1 LEAGAV
7 ESGVEFRIECACFQ
21 LAADG
26 RTHLNEITDT
36 SDFRLRLWEPA
47 AEKAAAAAEE
57 DERVGEEEESVTGG
71 RGGGSLQRD
80 REVGDVLHSVSHL
93 HLSHL
98 HASVSYAVEREL
110 IMAQMRVR
118 VLEWRVGK
126 ASKEG
131 AALNAAVKEGNAE
144 LEGTTTAQMP
154 VRELGWRRASKEGA
168 ALKVGNEELQHLQA
182 TATSL
187 RERLSVGKKND
198 TLWQL
203 AYLEVLTLISLFS
216 LLSLPVLSV
225 YEEKK
230 TQLQL
235 AYLEMLSL
243 LSLPVQ
249 TYKY

>member
-7 ESGVEFRIECACFQ
+7 ESGVAFRIECACFE

-36 SDFRLRLWEPA
+36 SDFRLRLWEPVVP
-47 AEKAAAAAEE
+47 AAEE
-57 DERVGEEEESVTGG
+57 DERVGEEESVSRG

-80 REVGDVLHSVSHL
+80 REVGDLLPSVSDL

-110 IMAQMRVR
+110 IIAQKRVR
-118 VLEWRVGK
+118 VLEWRLGK

-131 AALNAAVKEGNAE
+131 AALNSALQGGNPE
-144 LEGTTTAQMP
+144 LEGTTIAQML
-154 VRELGWRRASKEGA
+154 VRELEWRRASKEGA
-168 ALKVGNEELQHLQA
+168 ALKVGNEELQQLQA

-187 RERLSVGKKND
+187 RERLRAGKKND

-203 AYLEVLTLISLFS
+203 AYLEVL
-216 LLSLPVLSV
+216 
-225 YEEKK
+225 
-230 TQLQL
+230 
-235 AYLEMLSL
+235 SL

>member
-1 LEAGAV
+1 M
-7 ESGVEFRIECACFQ
+7 ESGVAFRIECACFE

-36 SDFRLRLWEPA
+36 SDFRLRLWEPVVP
-47 AEKAAAAAEE
+47 AAEE
-57 DERVGEEEESVTGG
+57 DERVGEEESVSRG

-80 REVGDVLHSVSHL
+80 REVGDLLPSVSDL

-110 IMAQMRVR
+110 IIAQKRVR
-118 VLEWRVGK
+118 VLEWRLGK

-131 AALNAAVKEGNAE
+131 AALNSALQGGNPE
-144 LEGTTTAQMP
+144 LEGTTIAQML
-154 VRELGWRRASKEGA
+154 VRELEWRRASKEGA
-168 ALKVGNEELQHLQA
+168 ALKVGNEELQQLQA

-187 RERLSVGKKND
+187 RERLRAGKKND

-203 AYLEVLTLISLFS
+203 AYLEVL
-216 LLSLPVLSV
+216 
-225 YEEKK
+225 
-230 TQLQL
+230 
-235 AYLEMLSL
+235 SL

>member
-1 LEAGAV
+1 M
-7 ESGVEFRIECACFQ
+7 ESGVAFRIECACFE

-57 DERVGEEEESVTGG
+57 DERVGEEEESVSGG

-80 REVGDVLHSVSHL
+80 REVGNLPPSVPYL

-98 HASVSYAVEREL
+98 HASVAYAVEREL
-110 IMAQMRVR
+110 IMAQTRVR
-118 VLEWRVGK
+118 VLEWRLEK

-131 AALNAAVKEGNAE
+131 AALNPALEGGNAE
-144 LEGTTTAQMP
+144 VGGSTIAQMP
-154 VRELGWRRASKEGA
+154 VRELERRRASKEGA
-168 ALKVGNEELQHLQA
+168 ALKVGNEELQQLQA
-182 TATSL
+182 TVTSL
-187 RERLSVGKKND
+187 RERLSAGKKND

-203 AYLEVLTLISLFS
+203 AYLEVLS
-216 LLSLPVLSV
+216 LLSLL
-225 YEEKK
+225 
-230 TQLQL
+230 
-235 AYLEMLSL
+235 
-243 LSLPVQ
+243 VQ